1 MAVETKIP
9 DDLKV
14 DVEALTRKYAEE
26 REKRLRADGNDQY
39 LHMEGDLAWLDHD
52 PWAEPGFTREPIV
65 EETDVLMIGGGFAG
79 LLAGGRLREAGVEKL
94 RIVEK
99 GGDFGG
105 AWYWNR
111 YPGAACDVESYIY
124 MPLIEE
130 MNYVPTEKYA
140 KATEIYAYCRMI
152 GEHYDLYRAALFQTE
167 VKEARWDEERK
178 RWIVSTDRGDAI
190 AARFV
195 MIGNG
200 LLTNPKLP
208 GIPGILDFK
217 GKSFH
222 TSRWDYAYTG
232 GSQTTPMT
240 KLADK
245 VVGIIGTGATAVQAV
260 PELAKS
266 AKHLYVFQRTP
277 SSVDERGNE
286 PTPPN
291 FAKTLEPGWARRR
304 RDNFTNIVA
313 GGQEDVDMV
322 HDGWTDIINHI
333 GAMTGGENK
342 HATPEAL
349 QLAQLRKMEMT
360 RRRVDSIVEDPET
373 AEALKPYY
381 NYFCKRPCFHD
392 QYLQSFNRPNVTL
405 VDTRGKGVERITERG
420 PVVAGKEYPVDLL
433 IYATGFDMN
442 TGIEAETGITFIGPE
457 GKTLTE
463 HWKEGLRTLYG
474 IQTRG
479 FPNLFIMNLLQA
491 GVSVN
496 YVHIADEQTI
506 QIAEIIAR
514 CLAEGVVTVQPTAE
528 AEEEWVE
535 EIRKAAEARAAAP
548 DTCTPG
554 SYNQEGRPTEG
565 TQLNASYAKG
575 PMAYV
580 ELLEKWQADGSMPGL
595 EMVREG

>member
-1 MAVETKIP
+1 MTNDNNAPIE
-9 DDLKV
+9 V

-39 LHMEGDLAWLDHD
+39 QHMEGELAWLDHD
-52 PWAEPGFTREPIV
+52 PHADPNFTRDPIV

-79 LLAGGRLREAGVEKL
+79 LLAGGRLREAGVESL

-99 GGDFGG
+99 GSDFGG

-130 MNYVPTEKYA
+130 MNYIPTEKYA
-140 KATEIYAYCRMI
+140 KATEIYEYCKMV
-152 GEHYDLYRAALFQTE
+152 GEHFDLYRAALFQTAVDE
-167 VKEARWDEERK
+167 VRWDEACK
-178 RWIVSTDRGDAI
+178 RWIVSTDRKDKI

-208 GIPGILDFK
+208 GIPGILDYK

-222 TSRWDYAYTG
+222 TSRWDYDYTG
-232 GSQTTPMT
+232 GDQTSAMV

-245 VVGIIGTGATAVQAV
+245 VVGIIGTGATAIQAV
-260 PELAKS
+260 PELAKT

-277 SSVDERGNE
+277 SSVDERGNR
-286 PTPPN
+286 PTDPD
-291 FAKTLEPGWARRR
+291 FAKSLSPGWARRR
-304 RDNFTNIVA
+304 RDNFSNLVA
-313 GGQEDVDMV
+313 GGHEDEDMI
-322 HDGWTDIINHI
+322 HDGWTDIISHI

-349 QLAQLRKMEMT
+349 QLAQMRKMEMT
-360 RRRVDSIVEDPET
+360 RRRVDSIVEDKET

-392 QYLQSFNRPNVTL
+392 EYLPSFNRPNVTL
-405 VDTRGKGVERITERG
+405 VDTKGKGVERITAKG

-442 TGIEAETGITFIGPE
+442 TGIEAETGIKFIGPE

-463 HWKEGLRTLYG
+463 HWKDGLRTLYG

-506 QIAEIIAR
+506 QIAEIISR
-514 CLAEGVVTVQPTAE
+514 CLAEGAETVQPTIE
-528 AEEEWVE
+528 AEEAWVA
-535 EIRKAAEARAAAP
+535 EIAKSARARAAAP

-554 SYNQEGRPTEG
+554 AYNQEGKPVEG
-565 TQLNASYAKG
+565 SELNGSYMEG
-575 PMAYV
+575 PIAYV
-580 ELLEKWQADGSMPGL
+580 ELLKKWRADGTMPGL
-595 EMVREG
+595 ELVREG